1 MWATKPNIYIKVAR
15 QLWGQ
20 LQGLRGARGGG
31 HRGRKVLNSNFAS
44 TIVITAST
52 TTTSARRCRPLLP
65 SSTATSQSTNAPMC
79 IGSRGW
85 DESAPTWH
93 DPNQWQWDLEK
104 YITCVVLCVCIR
116 IYEPYLCLHIWSGR
130 HSHGRY
136 ECGRLLT
143 TGACTVSASK

>member
-1 MWATKPNIYIKVAR
+1 MLAAKPNIYIKVAR

-20 LQGLRGARGGG
+20 LQGLRGASGGG

-44 TIVITAST
+44 TIATTASA

-65 SSTATSQSTNAPMC
+65 SSAATSQCTNALMC

-93 DPNQWQWDLEK
+93 DPNACKSDLDK
-104 YITCVVLCVCIR
+104 SVTCVVMCVYKR
-116 IYEPYLCLHIWSGR
+116 IYESYLCLDIWSGR

-143 TGACTVSASK
+143 AGACTVSL